1 MVNVKKILTHIQEND
16 GAVDANACPIRD
28 VLDQL
33 GDKWSMLLVV
43 LLAAKPQRFSE
54 LRRRLPDISQR
65 MLTETLRQ
73 LTRNGLATRTV
84 FPTRPPSVEYALTAA
99 GRELLVALSPLVTWA
114 EDHHDYIRNSRI
126 EFDSV

>member
-1 MVNVKKILTHIQEND
+1 MVNVEEILSHIQEND
-16 GAVDANACPIRD
+16 GTVNVEACPIRD

-43 LLAAKPQRFSE
+43 LLANKPQRFSE
-54 LRRRLPDISQR
+54 LRKRLPDISQR
-65 MLTETLRQ
+65 MLTQTLRT

-99 GRELLVALSPLVTWA
+99 GRDLLSALHPLVAWA
-114 EDHHDYIRNSRI
+114 EETHDYIRESRSR
-126 EFDSV
+126 FDVA